1 MGEQDPA
8 LLTHAQLRGADSA
21 ERVPLL
27 EAYLLASIRA
37 LKPEAPDTVTA
48 SCHLADLAI
57 DSLQVV
63 ELKFGL
69 DQVLGEE
76 LDVELIISNPT
87 IAELAAKG
95 ARAAGL

>member
-8 LLTHAQLRGADSA
+8 LLTHTQLRGADGE
-21 ERVPLL
+21 ERVRLL
-27 EAYLLASIRA
+27 EAYLLASIKA
-37 LKPEAPDTVTA
+37 LKPDAPGAVDA
-48 SCHLADLAI
+48 SSRLADLAI

-87 IAELAAKG
+87 ISELAARG
-95 ARAAGL
+95 VRAVGL